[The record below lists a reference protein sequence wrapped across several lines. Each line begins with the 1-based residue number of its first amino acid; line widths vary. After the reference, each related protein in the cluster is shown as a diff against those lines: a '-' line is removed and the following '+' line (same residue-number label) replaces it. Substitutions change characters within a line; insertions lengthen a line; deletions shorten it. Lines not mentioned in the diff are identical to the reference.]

1 MTQLERVYPKPRPP
15 MVGQYLVHKK
25 YVAVGIAALD
35 HLCKPLT
42 IIGRRTEAGKESN
55 IQSIL
60 VSQCGHLGD
69 LIMTLPTLYWLRRHR
84 PAIKIGLIVGSWA
97 QPILGGI
104 AELYDEYYF
113 ADHFLLNRA
122 GWPLSEKI
130 ARHIVTWKETAAGI
144 RQHCYDAAIE
154 CFPFFQ
160 NDIPLLY
167 WSRIPIRVGFTCGG
181 FGPLLTHPV
190 PWKHEP
196 RPFLDYPRDLLK
208 ELFDDVS
215 LAQPLEAYYPA
226 APPAA
231 DPPDAPYIVLQCG
244 SGNSIKEWPDDR
256 WIELARDLS
265 ARGTKVVVAGAGAR
279 ERERAARIQEAAPG
293 IVNLCD
299 KLSWDE
305 FVALIAGAGQ
315 VVCLDSSTSHLAAAF
330 RVSSIVIMAATT
342 DYRQLGPAN
351 INAKILTFSTP
362 CAPCFRS
369 DGCEHMACIQEV
381 SAQQAV
387 QAVVSR
393 L

>member
-1 MTQLERVYPKPRPP
+1 M
-15 MVGQYLVHKK
+15 
-25 YVAVGIAALD
+25 D
-35 HLCKPLT
+35 
-42 IIGRRTEAGKESN
+42 
-55 IQSIL
+55 
-60 VSQCGHLGD
+60 
-69 LIMTLPTLYWLRRHR
+69 
-84 PAIKIGLIVGSWA
+84 
-97 QPILGGI
+97 
-104 AELYDEYYF
+104 
-113 ADHFLLNRA
+113 RA
-122 GWPLSEKI
+122 RKG
-130 ARHIVTWKETAAGI
+130 
-144 RQHCYDAAIE
+144 
-154 CFPFFQ
+154 
-160 NDIPLLY
+160 
-167 WSRIPIRVGFTCGG
+167 
-181 FGPLLTHPV
+181 
-190 PWKHEP
+190 
-196 RPFLDYPRDLLK
+196 
-208 ELFDDVS
+208 
-215 LAQPLEAYYPA
+215 
-226 APPAA
+226 
-231 DPPDAPYIVLQCG
+231 
-244 SGNSIKEWPDDR
+244 
-256 WIELARDLS
+256 LS